1 MTFVRQKLH
10 KADIQDIELKVKD
23 GISKLPLHIKPGD
36 TVAITAGSR
45 GISNI
50 STVIHSCVTYLSEL
64 GLRPFVIPSMGSHGG
79 ANAKGQLDVLDALGV
94 SESSMGIPIRSE
106 MDVTCIGEISNG
118 TKVLLSTPAIKAD
131 HIVVINRIKPHTK
144 FMSDIESGLCKMLTI
159 GLGKAEGA
167 ALFHRAAVTH
177 SFGIIKEAAEMII
190 EKCNIL
196 FGIALLEDACGGLS
210 HIEAIAPPKIIQ
222 REKILLKRAYDH
234 MGRIPFGSIDL
245 LIVDTI
251 GKNISGIGMDSNV
264 TGRHR
269 DITGDFNIP
278 PNVKRIFVRNLS
290 PDSDGNANGIGLA
303 DFTTQRLVDA
313 IDMKKT
319 YINAI
324 AAISPEKAS
333 IPIHFDRDIDVIDA
347 CAKSLGRESL
357 QHARI
362 VRIKDT
368 SHLEVLQVSVAF
380 ESEISQSNNLDIL
393 SPWQP
398 LEFDRKGNI
407 FPEMPSVT

>member
-1 MTFVRQKLH
+1 MTFVRQNLK
-10 KADIQDIELKVKD
+10 KSNIRNIESKVRE
-23 GISKLPLHIKPGD
+23 GISQLPLRIKPGD

-50 STVIHSCVTYLSEL
+50 NTVIRSCITYLSEI
-64 GLRPFVIPSMGSHGG
+64 GLRPFIIPSMGSHGG
-79 ANAKGQLDVLDALGV
+79 ANSSGQLGVLEKLGI
-94 SESSMGIPIRSE
+94 SESSMGVPIRSE
-106 MDVTCIGEISNG
+106 MDVTCAGKISNG
-118 TKVLLSTPAIKAD
+118 TKVLLSTPAVQAD

-167 ALFHRAAVTH
+167 SLFHRAAVTH

-190 EKCNIL
+190 DKCNIL
-196 FGIALLEDACGGLS
+196 FGIALLEDACGRLS
-210 HIEAIAPPKIIQ
+210 HIESIAPGQIIK
-222 REKILLKRAYDH
+222 REKILLKKTYDH
-234 MGRIPFGSIDL
+234 MARIPFNSIDL
-245 LIVDTI
+245 LIVDKI

-303 DFTTQRLVDA
+303 DFTTQRLVNA

-333 IPIHFDRDIDVIDA
+333 IPIHFERDVDVIDA
-347 CAKSLGRESL
+347 CAKTLGLESL
-357 QHARI
+357 HHSRI

-368 SHLEVLQVSVAF
+368 SHLEVLQVSKAL
-380 ESEISQSNNLDIL
+380 EAEISQSNNLEIL

-398 LEFDRKGNI
+398 LEFDQKGNI
-407 FPEMPSVT
+407 FPEILS